1 MPLDISVTAVHP
13 RGRGK
18 HDEREY
24 IPAITPGS
32 SPRARETFLL
42 RVIALAGNRFIPAG
56 AGNIESLSVPVW
68 RVPVHP
74 RGRGKHISRIKAR
87 VEDTGSSPR
96 ARETLMLSMRYRH
109 YCRFIP
115 AGAGNMCQSEVLC
128 CRFSVHPRGRGK
140 HPYCLT
146 EKIHR
151 VGSSPRAR
159 ETLITHWHSALAVPV
174 HPRGRGKHDCR
185 YSNHDLLYGSS
196 PRARET
202 YPANSVVFQANRFIP
217 AGAGNMGISKKLPFT
232 VSVHPRGR
240 GKHEHHSGLFAP
252 VIGSSPRARE
262 T

>member
-96 ARETLMLSMRYRH
+96 ARETSSYTPQSFTPS
-109 YCRFIP
+109 RFIP
-115 AGAGNMCQSEVLC
+115 AGAGNMCRMMTLPCSN
-128 CRFSVHPRGRGK
+128 SVHPRGRGK
-140 HPYCLT
+140 HNLILVCV
-146 EKIHR
+146 R
-151 VGSSPRAR
+151 V
-159 ETLITHWHSALAVPV
+159 V
-174 HPRGRGKHDCR
+174 H
-185 YSNHDLLYGSS
+185 GSS

-202 YPANSVVFQANRFIP
+202 YQYNGISRLPVRFIP
-217 AGAGNMGISKKLPFT
+217 AGAGNIPY
-232 VSVHPRGR
+232 P
-240 GKHEHHSGLFAP
+240 SG
-252 VIGSSPRARE
+252 
-262 T
+262 